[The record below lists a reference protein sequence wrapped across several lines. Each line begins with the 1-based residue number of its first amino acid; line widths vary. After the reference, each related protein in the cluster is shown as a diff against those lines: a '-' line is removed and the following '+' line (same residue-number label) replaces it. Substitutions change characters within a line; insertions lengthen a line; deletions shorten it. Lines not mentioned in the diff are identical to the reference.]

1 MRQVL
6 MTGRALSTWRT
17 RILSVSSLI
26 TLPRRSAVLTSSI
39 SRLSR
44 TIRPGIQAA
53 RSRSVM
59 SSAPSESFV
68 SAMDSAP
75 AGLVVCEPTASI
87 ANPAEL
93 RNALARRG
101 LQPPLAGWSPA
112 ADLKNSGRQLVA
124 VVTGKSIP
132 PLGPA
137 REDFRVVAFLPTYN
151 ESDIISHTL
160 QYLTGQ
166 GIQVYLIDNWSTD
179 DTLARA
185 RRFSGRGLI
194 GMERFPSDGPVATYE
209 WRQILGRVEDIAEQL
224 DADWFVLHDADERRH
239 TPWPGVD
246 LRTGLHHVD
255 RCGFTC
261 VDHVVA
267 NFWPTGET
275 FDPARDVE
283 GQLRYFSFS
292 DHPGHY
298 HQRKA
303 WKNCGCRVSLAAS
316 AGHDVCFPGRRVY
329 PFKFL
334 LKHYPIRSE
343 EHGRRKVLGIARR
356 GGILTSA
363 RSDGTVNTRMSSRRT
378 RSCGTLPR
386 CNSSRKRIL
395 PSSTSSSGCRPSASS
410 TPDQLGPPDLVTR
423 VEWVRAD
430 RSLIVDGLKT
440 TAGGSPPIECRRSR
454 R

>member
-1 MRQVL
+1 MSSTSAFDTTGADDRQRLADAGHPLLVREFTEYL
-6 MTGRALSTWRT
+6 AETFGCTDIVDLTSEQDHTPQDPSRALPVCRE
-17 RILSVSSLI
+17 
-26 TLPRRSAVLTSSI
+26 
-39 SRLSR
+39 
-44 TIRPGIQAA
+44 PGL
-53 RSRSVM
+53 
-59 SSAPSESFV
+59 SESFV

-75 AGLVVCEPTASI
+75 AGLVVCDPGPST

-101 LQPPLAGWSPA
+101 LQAPLAGWSPA
-112 ADLKNSGRQLVA
+112 PDLRNSGRQLLA
-124 VVTGKSIP
+124 VVTGRSTP

-137 REDFRVVAFLPTYN
+137 RENFRVVAFLPTYN

-194 GMERFPSDGPVATYE
+194 GMERFPADGPVPTYE
-209 WRQILGRVEDIAEQL
+209 WRQILGRVEDLAEQL
-224 DADWFVLHDADERRH
+224 AADWFVLHDADERRQS
-239 TPWPGVD
+239 PWLGVD
-246 LRTGLHHVD
+246 VRTGLHHVD

-267 NFWPTGET
+267 NFWPTGDT
-275 FDPARDVE
+275 VDPARDVE

-316 AGHDVCFPGRRVY
+316 AGHDVRFPGRRVY

-343 EHGRRKVLGIARR
+343 EHGRRKVL
-356 GGILTSA
+356 
-363 RSDGTVNTRMSSRRT
+363 
-378 RSCGTLPR
+378 
-386 CNSSRKRIL
+386 
-395 PSSTSSSGCRPSASS
+395 
-410 TPDQLGPPDLVTR
+410 
-423 VEWVRAD
+423 AD
-430 RSLIVDGLKT
+430 RAPRWNREERALGWHRQYEDVM
-440 TAGGSPPIECRRSR
+440 TAGTFLRDAATLQLFEAADFSEQYFVERLSGIGVFHARPAWATGPRDAC
-454 R
+454 

>member
-1 MRQVL
+1 MSSRTAFDATGADDRPRVVDLAPTHLVRQFADYLAETFGCSDIVDL
-6 MTGRALSTWRT
+6 TSEQDHSPRDPSRALALCRE
-17 RILSVSSLI
+17 L
-26 TLPRRSAVLTSSI
+26 
-39 SRLSR
+39 
-44 TIRPGIQAA
+44 G
-53 RSRSVM
+53 
-59 SSAPSESFV
+59 PSESFV

-124 VVTGKSIP
+124 IVTGKSIP

-283 GQLRYFSFS
+283 GQLGYFSFS

-343 EHGRRKVLGIARR
+343 EHGRRKVLGDRAPRWNPDERALGWHRQYEDVITADTFLRDPATLQFFEEAHFAEQYLVER
-356 GGILTSA
+356 LSA
-363 RSDGTVNTRMSSRRT
+363 VGVFHATPAWAT
-378 RSCGTLPR
+378 GPR
-386 CNSSRKRIL
+386 DAC
-395 PSSTSSSGCRPSASS
+395 
-410 TPDQLGPPDLVTR
+410 
-423 VEWVRAD
+423 
-430 RSLIVDGLKT
+430 
-440 TAGGSPPIECRRSR
+440 
-454 R
+454 

>member
-1 MRQVL
+1 MSSRSAFDQ
-6 MTGRALSTWRT
+6 TGADDR
-17 RILSVSSLI
+17 
-26 TLPRRSAVLTSSI
+26 PRRADAAQPLLVAQFAEYLAEAFGCPDVVDLTSDRDHSPHGP
-39 SRLSR
+39 SRAFPICR
-44 TIRPGIQAA
+44 EPGL
-53 RSRSVM
+53 
-59 SSAPSESFV
+59 SESFV
-68 SAMDSAP
+68 SAMDCAP
-75 AGLVVCEPTASI
+75 AGLVVCDPAPSA

-101 LQPPLAGWSPA
+101 LQAPFAGWSPA
-112 ADLKNSGRQLVA
+112 ADLRNSGRQLVA
-124 VVTGKSIP
+124 VVTGKSVP

-194 GMERFPSDGPVATYE
+194 GMERFPADGPVPTYE
-209 WRQILGRVEDIAEQL
+209 WRQILGRVEDLTEQL
-224 DADWFVLHDADERRH
+224 EADWFVLHDADERRH

-246 LRTGLHHVD
+246 VRTGLHHVD

-275 FDPARDVE
+275 VDPARDVE

-316 AGHDVCFPGRRVY
+316 AGHDVRFPGRRVY

-334 LKHYPIRSE
+334 LKHFPIRSE
-343 EHGRRKVLGIARR
+343 EHGRRKVL
-356 GGILTSA
+356 
-363 RSDGTVNTRMSSRRT
+363 
-378 RSCGTLPR
+378 
-386 CNSSRKRIL
+386 
-395 PSSTSSSGCRPSASS
+395 
-410 TPDQLGPPDLVTR
+410 
-423 VEWVRAD
+423 AD
-430 RSLIVDGLKT
+430 RTPRWNRDERALGWHRQYEDVMRAGTFLRDPATLQLFDEAGFAEQYLIERLSAIGVFDARPAWATGPRD
-440 TAGGSPPIECRRSR
+440 AC
-454 R
+454 